1 MKPLLSAGELI
12 GCLKAEAKEENR
24 AGMVR
29 FGIPADKALGVP
41 KPAIRAIARQ
51 TRKDH
56 ALALELWKVGILEAR
71 ILASLVAEPA
81 KVTRA
86 QMEDWVCDFD
96 SWDICDQVCG
106 NLFDRVAA
114 AEEAIRDWH
123 MDEREFVRRAAFSTI
138 AWRAVHQK
146 KLPDETFLAYLP
158 MIEAASNDSRNFVRK
173 AVNWALRQIGKRSL
187 RLNAAALDVSRKLAA
202 STGKTASW
210 IGRDAE
216 KELENGRL
224 IERLQSREAR

>member
-1 MKPLLSAGELI
+1 MKPLLTTQHLI
-12 GCLKAEAKEENR
+12 SRLETEANEENR
-24 AGMVR
+24 AGMMR

-41 KPAIRAIARQ
+41 KPSIRAIARE

-56 ALALELWKVGILEAR
+56 ALALALWETGILEAR

-81 KVTRA
+81 KITRA
-86 QMEDWVCDFD
+86 MMDDWVSDFD

-106 NLFDRVAA
+106 NLFDRVAL
-114 AEEAIRDWH
+114 AEDAIRDWY

-158 MIEAASNDSRNFVRK
+158 MIEAAATDNRNFVKK
-173 AVNWALRQIGKRSL
+173 AVNWALRQIGKRNL
-187 RLNAAALDVSRKLAA
+187 RLHAVALELSRKLAA
-202 STGKTASW
+202 SADKTASW
-210 IGRDAE
+210 IGRDAV
-216 KELENGRL
+216 KELESEKL
-224 IERLQSREAR
+224 MERLEMRAAR

>member
-1 MKPLLSAGELI
+1 VKPLLSAGELI

-56 ALALELWKVGILEAR
+56 ALALELWKAGILEAR

-138 AWRAVHQK
+138 A
-146 KLPDETFLAYLP
+146 
-158 MIEAASNDSRNFVRK
+158 
-173 AVNWALRQIGKRSL
+173 
-187 RLNAAALDVSRKLAA
+187 
-202 STGKTASW
+202 
-210 IGRDAE
+210 
-216 KELENGRL
+216 
-224 IERLQSREAR
+224 